1 MSPLRTGLA
10 HVLQAAP
17 ACLVAT
23 DAGQIQYHTADLL
36 LNFCKTM
43 RPTGELKVDFLL
55 ER

>member
-43 RPTGELKVDFLL
+43 RPTGGLKVDFLL